1 MLVLAVAVEEVDA
14 GKRLKRRQEVQK
26 LLESETV
33 ADVEK

>member
-1 MLVLAVAVEEVDA
+1 MLAVAVEEVDA
-14 GKRLKRRQEVQK
+14 GKRFKRRQEVQK